1 MESIKFVNLTPHDV
15 KIFVQNDAALII
27 KPSGAVA
34 RCAELPG
41 VSDES
46 RIVLFN
52 GTPVTI
58 RKQRFGPITGLP
70 DAEPGVIYIVSGM
83 VKERANR
90 DDVVAPDTSLGAV
103 RDANGR
109 IEGVLG
115 LVA

>member
-1 MESIKFVNLTPHDV
+1 MENINFVNLTPHDV
-15 KIFVQNDAALII
+15 KVFAEGADPLVI
-27 KPSGAVA
+27 KPSGQVA

-41 VSDES
+41 VPEETRTVS
-46 RIVLFN
+46 FN
-52 GTPVTI
+52 GVSVTI
-58 RKQRFGPITGLP
+58 RKQRFGPVTGLP
-70 DAEPGVIYIVSGM
+70 DAQDGVIFITSGM

-103 RDANGR
+103 RDAGGR